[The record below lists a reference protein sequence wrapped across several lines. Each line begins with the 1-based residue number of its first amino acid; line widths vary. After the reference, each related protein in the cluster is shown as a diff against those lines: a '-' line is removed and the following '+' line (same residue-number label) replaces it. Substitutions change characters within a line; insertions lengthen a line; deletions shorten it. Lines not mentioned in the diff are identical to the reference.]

1 MSINA
6 HSADARLESPRA
18 IFLAGFMGCG
28 KSTIGRRLARALG
41 WSFVD
46 LDAEIERLADCSIPE
61 IFAARGEDGFR
72 DFEHAALL
80 EQAEMS
86 RAAAPRVVALG
97 GGTYAFERN
106 RSLLRQVGP
115 TIWLDAPAETLWE
128 RVRLGSHRPLASDR
142 VEFLR
147 IYAARKESY
156 AQADC
161 RIDAS
166 AAAEEVLREV
176 FKLGWMQGLR
186 ADGRASDPRRRP
198 G

>member
-1 MSINA
+1 MSLHA

-18 IFLAGFMGCG
+18 IFLAGFMGSG
-28 KSTIGRRLARALG
+28 KSTIGRRLATALG

-46 LDAEIERLADCSIPE
+46 LDAEIERLAGRSIPD
-61 IFAARGEDGFR
+61 IFAAHGEDGFR
-72 DFEHAALL
+72 DFEHAALR

-106 RSLLRQVGP
+106 RGLLRQAGP
-115 TIWLDAPAETLWE
+115 TVWLDAPADTLWE
-128 RVRLGSHRPLASDR
+128 RVRPESHRPLARDR
-142 VEFLR
+142 AGFLR
-147 IYAARKESY
+147 IYEDRKESY

-166 AAAEEVLREV
+166 ATPEEVLREV

-186 ADGRASDPRRRP
+186 ADG
-198 G
+198 

>member
-1 MSINA
+1 MSANA
-6 HSADARLESPRA
+6 HSADPRPDSPRA
-18 IFLAGFMGCG
+18 IFLAGFMGSG
-28 KSTIGRRLARALG
+28 KSTIGRQLARALG

-46 LDAEIERLADCSIPE
+46 LDAEIERLAGRSIPD

-72 DFEHAALL
+72 DFEHAALR
-80 EQAEMS
+80 EQVELICAG
-86 RAAAPRVVALG
+86 APRVVALG

-106 RSLLRQVGP
+106 RSLLRQAGP
-115 TIWLDAPAETLWE
+115 TVWLDAPADALWE
-128 RVRLGSHRPLASDR
+128 RVRLESHRPLASDR
-142 VEFLR
+142 SEFLR

-166 AAAEEVLREV
+166 AAPGAVLREV

-186 ADGRASDPRRRP
+186 VDG
-198 G
+198 